1 MPKLDK
7 QINFFLSAEM
17 LNRIWHYAEKYQ
29 VTKSQAIRMLINY
42 ALTDLD
48 GHQRG
53 LDNERH
59 S

>member
-1 MPKLDK
+1 MMPKLDK

-29 VTKSQAIRMLINY
+29 VTRSQAVRMLINM

-48 GHQRG
+48 GVKP
-53 LDNERH
+53 DE
-59 S
+59 